1 MSLLVFALVALVV
14 AAVVCAIA
22 YQIPWPA
29 PMGFMRWLIPTVAL
43 LIALVLIVQR
53 LGLAGV

>member
-1 MSLLVFALVALVV
+1 MSLLVFALVVLVV
-14 AAVVCAIA
+14 AAVVCAII
-22 YQIPWPA
+22 YQIPLPP
-29 PMGFMRWLIPTVAL
+29 PMAFLRWLVPVVVL